1 MPKVSIVVPVYGV
14 EKYIQRCAES
24 LFKQTL
30 DDIEFIFVDDCT
42 KDNSFDVLEKVL
54 DHFPNRKNN
63 VRIIHHSTNM
73 GLPLARKS
81 GIEAANGDYIIN
93 CDSDDWL
100 DTDMARQMYDVAIN
114 EDSDIVL
121 CDFAI
126 SSENLLSTKKG
137 CLNTQKEHVIKD
149 MCLMRIP
156 WSVCNK
162 LFKRELFSS
171 SIQYPYSNM
180 GEDMALT
187 MQIIPSVK
195 KIAYIPAALYYY
207 YVNPK
212 SMTQAVDSESV
223 IRNYEQF
230 CSNLKLVLSY
240 FHRMGQYSEYEKY
253 LDMLKF
259 QNKRILWGTGYS
271 QNVRAIWLKTF
282 PELNKR
288 ILFNNNISYKE
299 RIKYYLCLMNLYP
312 RR

>member
-1 MPKVSIVVPVYGV
+1 MPKVSIVVPIYGV

-42 KDNSFDVLEKVL
+42 KDNSFDILEKVL
-54 DHFPNRKNN
+54 DRFPNRKKY
-63 VRIIHHSTNM
+63 VRIIRHSINM

-81 GIEAANGDYIIN
+81 GIEAANGDYVIN

-100 DTDMARQMYDVAIN
+100 DIDMVRQMYEVAVK

-126 SSENLLSTKKG
+126 CSVNQLSTRKG
-137 CLNTQKEHVIKD
+137 CLDTRIEHVIKD

-162 LFKRELFSS
+162 LFKRDLFSS
-171 SIQYPYSNM
+171 SIEYPSDNM

-187 MQIIPSVK
+187 MQIIPSAK
-195 KIAYIPAALYYY
+195 KISYIPTSLYYY
-207 YVNPK
+207 SVNPN
-212 SMTQAVDSESV
+212 SITQTIETEAV
-223 IRNYEQF
+223 IRNHEQYL
-230 CSNLKLVLSY
+230 CNLKLVQSQ
-240 FHRMGQYSEYEKY
+240 FHRMGLYDDYEKY
-253 LDMLKF
+253 FDILKF
-259 QNKRILWGTGYS
+259 QCKRILWEAGRTKT
-271 QNVRAIWLKTF
+271 VRTIWLNTF

-288 ILFNNNISYKE
+288 ILFNSGISYKE

-312 RR
+312 R